1 MTQLGTFELSETGS
15 PLPSSNVL
23 GISKMFH
30 CVEHCGEQI
39 QLSKLNKSEIIEML
53 GPYCMLK

>member
-39 QLSKLNKSEIIEML
+39 QLSKLNKSEIIEMSD
-53 GPYCMLK
+53 C